1 MTTSS
6 SRGEL
11 GDMFV
16 EHQTQDSGHS
26 LRIQHWYTADR
37 YLVESWPGVHRLEIL
52 DKICESIRQNKPSRV
67 FVVTEGKQHK
77 ISSTTVALIIEG
89 KMTSADLLAE

>member
-1 MTTSS
+1 MTSS
-6 SRGEL
+6 SRGER

-16 EHQTQDSGHS
+16 EHQTSDGGHS
-26 LRIQHWYTADR
+26 LLVKYWYAADR
-37 YLVESWPGVHRLEIL
+37 YLVQSWPGVHRLEVL
-52 DKICESIRQNKPSRV
+52 DKICGSIRENKPSRV
-67 FVVTEGKQHK
+67 FVVTGDKQHK